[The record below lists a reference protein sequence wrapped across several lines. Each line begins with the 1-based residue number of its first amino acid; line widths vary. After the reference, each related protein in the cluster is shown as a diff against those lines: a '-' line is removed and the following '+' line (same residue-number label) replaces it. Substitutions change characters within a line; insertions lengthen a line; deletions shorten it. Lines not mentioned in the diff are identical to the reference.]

1 MPKSMFRLESALIV
15 IAAACLG
22 VAPADAKCPF
32 VKYTVRGRLQVPQ
45 GVDAESLRIVLFL
58 EGASNASAY
67 PPSSGESDFV
77 VPNDEGFF
85 TISSYASSASAL
97 GCQGIKRS
105 GDLIVLGLGVRS
117 LRTGVKF
124 PDSGRE
130 ILRALTVDSELPPL
144 RLERIED

>member
-1 MPKSMFRLESALIV
+1 MPKPLFRLGCVLVAV
-15 IAAACLG
+15 AVVFLG
-22 VAPADAKCPF
+22 VATASAKCPF

-67 PPSSGESDFV
+67 PPSSGESDYV

-85 TISSYASSASAL
+85 AISSYASSASAL
-97 GCQGIKRS
+97 GCQGIKRN

-117 LRTGVKF
+117 LRTEVKF

-130 ILRALTVDSELPPL
+130 ILRALAADSELTPL